1 MPTSRNILS
10 IRLNDEEKV
19 ILQSAA
25 ADERTTMSD
34 YVRRQAIEAAE
45 LRIME
50 RRVVTIPAEA
60 WENFEAWCH
69 APAKEIPALV
79 KLAGRKPAWED

>member
-45 LRIME
+45 LTIME

-60 WENFEAWCH
+60 WENFEAWRH